1 MEQGLLYQD
10 GCFLFESQI
19 GGLCT
24 RKGVHTQHTQAGGV
38 EAQAPQGLCPLTP
51 PPPWLAAPESLTTGL
66 HFFRLPFCSFQALK
80 EIWRGISKDLII
92 NRRP

>member
-10 GCFLFESQI
+10 GYFLFESQI

-51 PPPWLAAPESLTTGL
+51 PSLARGPRELDHWTSLLQTPFLFFSGPEGNLEGDKQ
-66 HFFRLPFCSFQALK
+66 RL
-80 EIWRGISKDLII
+80 DH
-92 NRRP
+92 